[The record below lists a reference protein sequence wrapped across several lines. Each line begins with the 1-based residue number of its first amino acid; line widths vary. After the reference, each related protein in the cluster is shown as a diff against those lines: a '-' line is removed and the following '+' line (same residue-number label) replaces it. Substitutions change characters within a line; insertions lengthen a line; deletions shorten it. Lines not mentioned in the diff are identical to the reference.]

1 MELLL
6 IRHALPL
13 RVSGPAG
20 PADPELSED
29 GHEQARRLA
38 GYLASERVHAVYSS
52 PLRRAQ
58 QTAAAVGESQGVE
71 VHLVDGIAEYDRESS
86 EYIPVEQLKAEG
98 HPMWKEILAD
108 EVQAG
113 HGVDAH
119 QFRIGVV
126 AALEEVISRHGGE
139 KVVAVCHGGVIN
151 AYLSHILDIEDR
163 PASSTPTTPRSIDSW
178 RLKAASAACSRSMS
192 GAIFAVPVCPPASS
206 PRRDGDFLDVIL
218 SLT

>member
-38 GYLASERVHAVYSS
+38 GYLASERIHAVYSS

-98 HPMWKEILAD
+98 HPMWKEILAG

-151 AYLSHILDIEDR
+151 AYLSHILDIEDPTGFFYPDYTSIHR
-163 PASSTPTTPRSIDSW
+163 LMAAQSGERSLLTINERCHLRGTRLSSGFFASP
-178 RLKAASAACSRSMS
+178 
-192 GAIFAVPVCPPASS
+192 
-206 PRRDGDFLDVIL
+206 
-218 SLT
+218 